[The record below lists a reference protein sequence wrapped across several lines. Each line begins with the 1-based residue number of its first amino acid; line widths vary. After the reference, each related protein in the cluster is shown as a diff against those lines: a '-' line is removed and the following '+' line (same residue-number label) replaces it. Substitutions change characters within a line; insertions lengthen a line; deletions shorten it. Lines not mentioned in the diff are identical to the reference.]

1 MPQMFQQ
8 ALWIGGTDQEDEGQE
23 LDLRK
28 SMTVAGL
35 ERSSAPAVSATAV
48 DESEIFGESY
58 HFLSRCSH
66 AGFSFA
72 APGVLN
78 RQCSNVLHPDEM
90 EPELDIA

>member
-48 DESEIFGESY
+48 DESEIFG
-58 HFLSRCSH
+58 
-66 AGFSFA
+66 
-72 APGVLN
+72 
-78 RQCSNVLHPDEM
+78 
-90 EPELDIA
+90 